1 MATEEQEIKISTDPR
16 RQFGNRGE
24 DLAAV
29 FFLKRGFRIVTRNWS
44 CRLGEI
50 DLVIEKAGKVH
61 FVEVKT
67 RRSLAYGYPEEAITR
82 AKLRHLARAIEVY
95 VAQSGFSIRQYQAD
109 ALAIMVREGQMPEYH
124 YVEAIL

>member
-1 MATEEQEIKISTDPR
+1 MMQTPSDPR

-29 FFLKRGFRIVTRNWS
+29 FFLDKGFRILERNWN

-50 DLVIEKAGKVH
+50 DLIVEKAGRFH

-67 RRSLAYGYPEEAITR
+67 RRALTFGYPEESITR
-82 AKLRHLARAIEVY
+82 TKLKHLARAIEVY
-95 VAQSGFSIRQYQAD
+95 LLQSKIQIRDYQVD
-109 ALAIMVREGQMPEYH
+109 ALAIVAPIGGERDYH
-124 YVEAIL
+124 YVENIL